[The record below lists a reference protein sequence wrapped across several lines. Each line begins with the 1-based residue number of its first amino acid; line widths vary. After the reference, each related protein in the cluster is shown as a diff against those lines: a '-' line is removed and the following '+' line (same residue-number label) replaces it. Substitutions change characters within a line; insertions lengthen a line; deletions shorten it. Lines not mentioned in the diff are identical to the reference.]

1 MNELHKQAYGRRG
14 RAIVLV
20 HRLRGCVSNAL
31 GQVGKHVFHGDG
43 DTRLCPLHE
52 RHAALARYV
61 GAVLAGTVQHK
72 RAQRHSTAVSG
83 TLAYGV
89 AGVAYLM
96 SLDTFF
102 VLTSCC

>member
-1 MNELHKQAYGRRG
+1 MVTHDSAHFMSATLPWR
-14 RAIVLV
+14 
-20 HRLRGCVSNAL
+20 
-31 GQVGKHVFHGDG
+31 DM
-43 DTRLCPLHE
+43 
-52 RHAALARYV
+52 LAPY
-61 GAVLAGTVQHK
+61 LLVQHK
-72 RAQRHSTAVSG
+72 RAQRHSTAVSE